1 MGQYQ
6 QWLHYQE
13 IDRRLRSTLNA
24 LEQELGHLESQRTDS
39 PQPDMLHAN
48 PIISVLSAHMPAIL
62 NGRSPT
68 QDNTESYNHEVVEEI
83 DGQPAN
89 ESMET
94 ISAAL
99 LHWGELPDFGQ
110 QVLHPAH
117 QYEILPSLSIDHAEI
132 ELLPEDMFAFFE
144 EHSQTDPQ
152 LELPW
157 WLRKINIT
165 SGDDDSGKPI
175 DQESIRTNRLV
186 QRWVERWG
194 RQSPLPSRPTPSRPT
209 SSQPSPTFTPESESG
224 GIHNEE

>member
-13 IDRRLRSTLNA
+13 IDRRLRATLDA
-24 LEQELGHLESQRTDS
+24 LEQELGQIESQS
-39 PQPDMLHAN
+39 NGSQQPAMLLAN
-48 PIISVLSAHMPAIL
+48 PIISALCAHLASSV
-62 NGRSPT
+62 NGHAPQQDDADTCDPSPSG
-68 QDNTESYNHEVVEEI
+68 EMA
-83 DGQPAN
+83 GQVSN
-89 ESMET
+89 GSVET

-99 LHWGELPDFGQ
+99 LHWGELPDLGSKGK
-110 QVLHPAH
+110 HPLH
-117 QYEILPSLSIDHAEI
+117 QYDILPSLSVDHSEI

-157 WLRKINIT
+157 WLRKITIT
-165 SGDDDSGKPI
+165 SGDDDSSRPI

-194 RQSPLPSRPTPSRPT
+194 RQPQRG
-209 SSQPSPTFTPESESG
+209 FTPESESE
-224 GIHNEE
+224 GIHDEK

>member
-13 IDRRLRSTLNA
+13 IDRRLRATLDA
-24 LEQELGHLESQRTDS
+24 LEQELCQIESQS
-39 PQPDMLHAN
+39 HGSQQSDMLLAN
-48 PIISVLSAHMPAIL
+48 PIISALSAHRATAL
-62 NGRSPT
+62 NGHTFP
-68 QDNTESYNHEVVEEI
+68 QDDTDTGNHSFAGEI
-83 DGQPAN
+83 AGQASN
-89 ESMET
+89 SSVET

-110 QVLHPAH
+110 QALQPPDH
-117 QYEILPSLSIDHAEI
+117 YEILPSLSIDHAEI

-157 WLRKINIT
+157 WLRKITIT
-165 SGDDDSGKPI
+165 SGNDDTSKPI

-194 RQSPLPSRPTPSRPT
+194 RQSPGDFP
-209 SSQPSPTFTPESESG
+209 PESEGSRD
-224 GIHNEE
+224 EA

>member
-13 IDRRLRSTLNA
+13 IDRRLRATLDA
-24 LEQELGHLESQRTDS
+24 LEQELGQIESHADGSQ
-39 PQPDMLHAN
+39 QPDMLLAN
-48 PIISVLSAHMPAIL
+48 PIISALSAHISTYL
-62 NGRSPT
+62 NGHTSPRNNIDT
-68 QDNTESYNHEVVEEI
+68 SNHVSDREI
-83 DGQPAN
+83 AGQPSN

-99 LHWGELPDFGQ
+99 LHWGELPDFGPQ
-110 QVLHPAH
+110 GMQTAH
-117 QYEILPSLSIDHAEI
+117 QHDIQPFLSLDQAEI

-157 WLRKINIT
+157 WLRKITIT
-165 SGDDDSGKPI
+165 SGGDESSKPI

-194 RQSPLPSRPTPSRPT
+194 RQS
-209 SSQPSPTFTPESESG
+209 QDIFTTTGESE
-224 GIHNEE
+224 GIHDDE

>member
-13 IDRRLRSTLNA
+13 IDRRLRATLDA
-24 LEQELGHLESQRTDS
+24 LEQELGQIESQS
-39 PQPDMLHAN
+39 NGSLQPDMPFAN
-48 PIISVLSAHMPAIL
+48 PIISALSAHIATSS
-62 NGRSPT
+62 NGHALP
-68 QDNTESYNHEVVEEI
+68 QDNTDTRNSSSAGEI
-83 DGQPAN
+83 AGQASN
-89 ESMET
+89 GSVET

-99 LHWGELPDFGQ
+99 LHWGELPDFGPQ
-110 QVLHPAH
+110 GLHPPD
-117 QYEILPSLSIDHAEI
+117 QYEIVPSLSIDHAEI

-157 WLRKINIT
+157 WLRKITIT
-165 SGDDDSGKPI
+165 SREDDTSKPI

-194 RQSPLPSRPTPSRPT
+194 HQS
-209 SSQPSPTFTPESESG
+209 QGGYVPESESE
-224 GIHNEE
+224 GIHDEE

>member
-13 IDRRLRSTLNA
+13 IDRRLHATLAA
-24 LEQELGHLESQRTDS
+24 LEQELGQIESNPNGSQL
-39 PQPDMLHAN
+39 PDMLFAN
-48 PIISVLSAHMPAIL
+48 PIIATLSAHIVAGL
-62 NGRSPT
+62 NGYASP
-68 QDNTESYNHEVVEEI
+68 QDSSEENA
-83 DGQPAN
+83 GQPSN
-89 ESMET
+89 ET

-99 LHWGELPDFGQ
+99 LHWGELPDFGPPGVQ
-110 QVLHPAH
+110 SAQRHDIQPFL
-117 QYEILPSLSIDHAEI
+117 SLDHAEI

-157 WLRKINIT
+157 WLRKITIT
-165 SGDDDSGKPI
+165 SGDDESGKPI

-194 RQSPLPSRPTPSRPT
+194 RQS
-209 SSQPSPTFTPESESG
+209 QGNFTLTNESG
-224 GIHNEE
+224 GIHHDE